1 MASVSSGAFVRNP
14 ADLPKSKEF
23 GVHVVRITPDLAG
36 AYLSFNRNNR
46 ALSDSRVDE
55 YSEEMTRG
63 AWKENGD
70 TIRFSKT
77 GKLLDGQHRLTAI
90 VRSGTTQRMFVA
102 VGLDDE
108 TQVTVDTGKKRA
120 PSDVLSIEGLEKWES
135 ANLGAAMHAI
145 INVTSGAPWHSTVR
159 RTNHEV
165 RDFWLEHPRLGDSLR
180 LVKGLPR
187 TYPPIHHSKAIALHY
202 FFAMRDAAQADA
214 FMTDLF
220 TGANLSASDA
230 VYHLRERLIAA
241 RVAKERVTPFA
252 MCFAVIKAWN
262 ARRKGRRVSSG
273 RSLFPRTGDEFP
285 AVL

>member
-1 MASVSSGAFVRNP
+1 MASVSSTNPVRNP
-14 ADLPKSKEF
+14 TDLPKSKDF
-23 GVHVVRITPDLAG
+23 GVHVVRVTPDLAN
-36 AYLSFNRNNR
+36 AFLAHNRNNR

-55 YSEEMTRG
+55 YSKEMTSG

-77 GKLLDGQHRLTAI
+77 GKLLDGQHRLNAI

-135 ANLGAAMHAI
+135 AHLGAAMHTV
-145 INVTSGAPWHSTVR
+145 INVTDGSHWHSTVR
-159 RTNHEV
+159 RTNHDV

-187 TYPPIHHSKAIALHY
+187 HYPPIHHSKAIALHY
-202 FFAMRDAAQADA
+202 FFAMRDAAAADA

-220 TGANLSASDA
+220 TGANLAASDA
-230 VYHLRERLIAA
+230 VYHLRERLMAA
-241 RVAKERVTPFA
+241 RVAKERITPFA
-252 MCFAVIKAWN
+252 MYFAVIKAWN
-262 ARRKGRRVSSG
+262 SRRKGRRVTSG